1 MTMSNELK
9 CMPLELFANT
19 DFDKWSDNNRGDKLG
34 GVIPHLG
41 GLMLELIKRYPQWN
55 FVAISGNYHERLADG
70 TRVRLATKFG
80 VYEKR
85 ELIGFVGYD
94 RSYARGDQYVVGND
108 RISLGKYRQSCT
120 KTTKLDVALRLV
132 KKNFSPKTTDEYFEK
147 AVEVVAEGVN
157 RLVSRANQDTR
168 GYYNA
173 LQSKMAEYVRNNWSS
188 FVDTLNQEGKDT
200 CAKYMEAHEKLDVNE
215 NLHKLFNTGDASTVL
230 IRENE
235 YIIKNKGGVTVCPS
249 EQLPQE
255 LKLKLGMLKLSAV
268 GTVVEGMGY
277 RATDDSFVIV

>member
-1 MTMSNELK
+1 MNDELK

-19 DFDKWSDNNRGDKLG
+19 DFDKYADNNRGDKLG

-55 FVAISGNYHERLADG
+55 FVAISGNYHERLVDG
-70 TRVRLATKFG
+70 TKVRLATKFG

-85 ELIGFVGYD
+85 EMIGFVGYD

-108 RISLGKYRQSCT
+108 RISASKDRQSCT

-147 AVEVVAEGVN
+147 SIEVVTENIN
-157 RLVSRANQDTR
+157 RLVIRANQDTR

-173 LQSKMAEYVRNNWSS
+173 LQTKMAQYVRNNWSS

-200 CAKYMEAHEKLDVNE
+200 CAKYMEAHEKLDINQ
-215 NLHKLFNTGDASTVL
+215 NIQTLFQKGDASTIL
-230 IRENE
+230 IRDND
-235 YIIKNKGGVTVCPS
+235 YIIKNKGGVTMCPS

-277 RATDDSFVIV
+277 RATDESFVIV